1 MYWALQL
8 QVVRNAS
15 SVYTAD
21 KSDVGVKRAMLERP
35 MIPALKEWASAIK
48 ALESGRQVIVMRKG
62 GIVEETKH
70 FELKSPAFYLY
81 PTYEHQRKELI
92 KSSEQ
97 TYVEESLAEWVPDS
111 STTRITAYAEVTQD
125 LEIRDQEMLDR
136 LLEYHMWTA
145 DFAESR
151 LKWKKKDPLHILIL
165 RVYRLQEPM
174 EIPILPEYNGCRSWI
189 SIPNGPATREM
200 TPVLDVADF
209 AEQVRKINEALK
221 M

>member
-1 MYWALQL
+1 MLD
-8 QVVRNAS
+8 
-15 SVYTAD
+15 TA
-21 KSDVGVKRAMLERP
+21 V
-35 MIPALKEWASAIK
+35 IPALKEWASAIQ
-48 ALESGRQVIVMRKG
+48 ALEHGRQIMVMRKG

-92 KSSEQ
+92 KSSDQ
-97 TYVEESLAEWVPDS
+97 SYVEESLAEWVPEA
-111 STTRITAYAEVTQD
+111 STVRITSYAEVTQD

-151 LKWKKKDPLHILIL
+151 LKWKKKDPLHVLIL

-174 EIPILPEYNGCRSWI
+174 EIPVLPEYNGCRSWI
-189 SIPNGPATREM
+189 SIPNGLVPREM
-200 TPVLDVADF
+200 TPVLNVADF
-209 AEQVRKINEALK
+209 AEQVQKINETLR

>member
-1 MYWALQL
+1 
-8 QVVRNAS
+8 
-15 SVYTAD
+15 
-21 KSDVGVKRAMLERP
+21 MLGTKD
-35 MIPALKEWASAIK
+35 IPALKEWASAIQ
-48 ALESGRQVIVMRKG
+48 ALENGRQIMVMRKG

-92 KSSEQ
+92 KSSDQ
-97 TYVEESLAEWVPDS
+97 SYVEESLAEWVPEA
-111 STTRITAYAEVTQD
+111 STVRITSYAEVTQD

-151 LKWKKKDPLHILIL
+151 LKWKKKDPLHVLIL

-174 EIPILPEYNGCRSWI
+174 EIPVLPEYNGCRSWI
-189 SIPNGPATREM
+189 SIPNGLVPREM
-200 TPVLDVADF
+200 TPVLNVADF
-209 AEQVRKINEALK
+209 AEQVQKINETLR

>member
-1 MYWALQL
+1 
-8 QVVRNAS
+8 
-15 SVYTAD
+15 
-21 KSDVGVKRAMLERP
+21 MLDTGA
-35 MIPALKEWASAIK
+35 IPALKEWASAIQ
-48 ALESGRQVIVMRKG
+48 ALENGRQIMVMRKG

-92 KSSEQ
+92 KSSDQ
-97 TYVEESLAEWVPDS
+97 SYVEESLAEWVPEA
-111 STTRITAYAEVTQD
+111 STVRITSYAEVTQD

-151 LKWKKKDPLHILIL
+151 LKWKKKDPLHVLIL

-174 EIPILPEYNGCRSWI
+174 EIPVLPEYNGCRSWI
-189 SIPNGPATREM
+189 SIPNGLVPREM
-200 TPVLDVADF
+200 TPVLNVADF
-209 AEQVRKINEALK
+209 ADQVQKINETLR

>member
-1 MYWALQL
+1 
-8 QVVRNAS
+8 
-15 SVYTAD
+15 
-21 KSDVGVKRAMLERP
+21 MLNTGA
-35 MIPALKEWASAIK
+35 IPALKEWASAIQ
-48 ALESGRQVIVMRKG
+48 ALENGRQIMVMRKG

-92 KSSEQ
+92 KSSDQ
-97 TYVEESLAEWVPDS
+97 SYVEESLAEWVPEA
-111 STTRITAYAEVTQD
+111 STVRITAYAEVTQD

-151 LKWKKKDPLHILIL
+151 LKWKKKDPLHVLIL

-174 EIPILPEYNGCRSWI
+174 EIPVLPEYNGCRSWI
-189 SIPNGPATREM
+189 SIPNGLVPREM
-200 TPVLDVADF
+200 TPVLNVADF
-209 AEQVRKINEALK
+209 ADQVQKINETLR

>member
-1 MYWALQL
+1 
-8 QVVRNAS
+8 
-15 SVYTAD
+15 
-21 KSDVGVKRAMLERP
+21 MLDTGA
-35 MIPALKEWASAIK
+35 IPALKEWASAIQ
-48 ALESGRQVIVMRKG
+48 ALENGRQIMVMRKG

-92 KSSEQ
+92 KSSDQ
-97 TYVEESLAEWVPDS
+97 SYVEESLAEWVPEA
-111 STTRITAYAEVTQD
+111 STVRITSYAEVTQD
-125 LEIRDQEMLDR
+125 LEIRDQEMLYR

-151 LKWKKKDPLHILIL
+151 LKWKKKDPLHVLIL

-174 EIPILPEYNGCRSWI
+174 EIPVLPEYNGCRSWI
-189 SIPNGPATREM
+189 SIPNGLVPREM
-200 TPVLDVADF
+200 TPVLNVADF
-209 AEQVRKINEALK
+209 AEQVQKINETLR

>member
-1 MYWALQL
+1 M
-8 QVVRNAS
+8 VD
-15 SVYTAD
+15 T
-21 KSDVGVKRAMLERP
+21 RAV
-35 MIPALKEWASAIK
+35 PALKEWASAIQ
-48 ALESGRQVIVMRKG
+48 ALENGRQIMVMRKG

-92 KSSEQ
+92 KSSDQ
-97 TYVEESLAEWVPDS
+97 SYVEESLAEWVPEA
-111 STTRITAYAEVTQD
+111 STVRITSYAEVTQD

-151 LKWKKKDPLHILIL
+151 LKWKKKDPLHVLIL
-165 RVYRLQEPM
+165 RVYRLQEPV
-174 EIPILPEYNGCRSWI
+174 EIPVLPEYNGCRSWI
-189 SIPNGPATREM
+189 SIPNGLVPREM

-209 AEQVRKINEALK
+209 ADQVQKINETLR

>member
-1 MYWALQL
+1 
-8 QVVRNAS
+8 
-15 SVYTAD
+15 
-21 KSDVGVKRAMLERP
+21 MLDTGA
-35 MIPALKEWASAIK
+35 IPALKEWASAIK
-48 ALESGRQVIVMRKG
+48 AVESGRQIMVMRKG

-92 KSSEQ
+92 KSSDQ
-97 TYVEESLAEWVPDS
+97 SYVEESLAEWVPEA
-111 STTRITAYAEVTQD
+111 STVRITSYAEVTQD

-151 LKWKKKDPLHILIL
+151 LKWKKKDPLHVLIL

-174 EIPILPEYNGCRSWI
+174 EIPVLPEYNGCRSWI
-189 SIPNGPATREM
+189 SIPNGLVPREM

-209 AEQVRKINEALK
+209 ADQVQKINETLR

>member
-1 MYWALQL
+1 MVDGA
-8 QVVRNAS
+8 A
-15 SVYTAD
+15 
-21 KSDVGVKRAMLERP
+21 
-35 MIPALKEWASAIK
+35 IPALKEWASAIK
-48 ALESGRQVIVMRKG
+48 ALEDGRQIMVMRKG

-92 KSSEQ
+92 KSPDQS
-97 TYVEESLAEWVPDS
+97 YVEESLAEWEPEA
-111 STTRITAYAEVTQD
+111 STIRITAYAEVTQD

-145 DFAESR
+145 DFAEAR
-151 LKWKKKDPLHILIL
+151 LKWKKKDPLHVLIL
-165 RVYRLQEPM
+165 RVYRLQEPV
-174 EIPILPEYNGCRSWI
+174 EIAVLPEYNGCRSWI
-189 SIPNGPATREM
+189 SIPNGPVPRAM

-209 AEQVRKINEALK
+209 DKQVRKINETLK

>member
-1 MYWALQL
+1 MLD
-8 QVVRNAS
+8 
-15 SVYTAD
+15 T
-21 KSDVGVKRAMLERP
+21 RA
-35 MIPALKEWASAIK
+35 IPALKEWASAIK
-48 ALESGRQVIVMRKG
+48 ALENGRQIMVMRKG

-92 KSSEQ
+92 KSLDQS
-97 TYVEESLAEWVPDS
+97 YVEESLAEWVPEA
-111 STTRITAYAEVTQD
+111 STVCITAYAEVTQD

-151 LKWKKKDPLHILIL
+151 LKWKKKDPLHVLIL

-174 EIPILPEYNGCRSWI
+174 EISVLPEYNGCRSWI
-189 SIPNGPATREM
+189 SIPNGLVTRDM

-209 AEQVRKINEALK
+209 AEQVQKINETLR

>member
-1 MYWALQL
+1 M
-8 QVVRNAS
+8 V
-15 SVYTAD
+15 D
-21 KSDVGVKRAMLERP
+21 KAAK
-35 MIPALKEWASAIK
+35 PALKEWASAIK
-48 ALESGRQVIVMRKG
+48 ALESGRQIMVMRKG

-92 KSSEQ
+92 KSLDQS
-97 TYVEESLAEWVPDS
+97 YVEESLAEWVPEA
-111 STTRITAYAEVTQD
+111 STVRITAYAEVTQD

-174 EIPILPEYNGCRSWI
+174 EIPVLPEYNGCRSWI
-189 SIPNGPATREM
+189 SIPNGLATSEM

-209 AEQVRKINEALK
+209 AEQVQKINETLR

>member
-1 MYWALQL
+1 MLD
-8 QVVRNAS
+8 
-15 SVYTAD
+15 TA
-21 KSDVGVKRAMLERP
+21 V
-35 MIPALKEWASAIK
+35 IPALKEWASAIQ
-48 ALESGRQVIVMRKG
+48 ALEHGRQIMVMRKG

-92 KSSEQ
+92 KSSDQ
-97 TYVEESLAEWVPDS
+97 SYVEESLAEWVPEA
-111 STTRITAYAEVTQD
+111 STVRITAHAEVTQD

-151 LKWKKKDPLHILIL
+151 LKWKKKDPLHVLIL

-174 EIPILPEYNGCRSWI
+174 EIPVLPEYNGCRSWI
-189 SIPNGPATREM
+189 SIPNGLVPREM
-200 TPVLDVADF
+200 TPVLNVADF
-209 AEQVRKINEALK
+209 AEQVQKINETLR

>member
-1 MYWALQL
+1 
-8 QVVRNAS
+8 
-15 SVYTAD
+15 
-21 KSDVGVKRAMLERP
+21 MLNTGA
-35 MIPALKEWASAIK
+35 IPALKEWASAIQ
-48 ALESGRQVIVMRKG
+48 ALENGRQIMVMRKG

-92 KSSEQ
+92 KSSDQ
-97 TYVEESLAEWVPDS
+97 SYVEESLAEWVPEA
-111 STTRITAYAEVTQD
+111 STVRITSYAEVTQD

-151 LKWKKKDPLHILIL
+151 LKWKKKDPLHVLIL

-174 EIPILPEYNGCRSWI
+174 EIPVLPEYNGCRSWI
-189 SIPNGPATREM
+189 SIPNGLVPREM
-200 TPVLDVADF
+200 TPVLNVADF
-209 AEQVRKINEALK
+209 ADQVQKINETLR

>member
-1 MYWALQL
+1 MLD
-8 QVVRNAS
+8 
-15 SVYTAD
+15 TA
-21 KSDVGVKRAMLERP
+21 V
-35 MIPALKEWASAIK
+35 IPALKEWASAIQ
-48 ALESGRQVIVMRKG
+48 ALENGRQIMVMRKG

-92 KSSEQ
+92 KSSDQ
-97 TYVEESLAEWVPDS
+97 SYVEESLAEWVPEA
-111 STTRITAYAEVTQD
+111 STVRITSYAEVTQD

-151 LKWKKKDPLHILIL
+151 LKWKKKDPLHVLIL

-174 EIPILPEYNGCRSWI
+174 EIPVLPEYNGCRSWI
-189 SIPNGPATREM
+189 SIPNGLVPREM
-200 TPVLDVADF
+200 TPVLNVADF
-209 AEQVRKINEALK
+209 AEQVQKINETLR

>member
-1 MYWALQL
+1 MADTRAL
-8 QVVRNAS
+8 
-15 SVYTAD
+15 
-21 KSDVGVKRAMLERP
+21 
-35 MIPALKEWASAIK
+35 PALKEWASAIQ
-48 ALESGRQVIVMRKG
+48 ALENGRQIMVMRKG

-92 KSSEQ
+92 KSSDQ
-97 TYVEESLAEWVPDS
+97 SYVEESLAEWVPEA
-111 STTRITAYAEVTQD
+111 STVRITSYAEVTQD

-151 LKWKKKDPLHILIL
+151 LKWKKKDPLHVLIL
-165 RVYRLQEPM
+165 RVYRLQEPV
-174 EIPILPEYNGCRSWI
+174 EIPVLPEYNGCRSWI
-189 SIPNGPATREM
+189 SIPNGLVPREM

-209 AEQVRKINEALK
+209 ANQVQKINETLR

>member
-1 MYWALQL
+1 M
-8 QVVRNAS
+8 S
-15 SVYTAD
+15 DTTA
-21 KSDVGVKRAMLERP
+21 V
-35 MIPALKEWASAIK
+35 PALKEWASAIK
-48 ALESGRQVIVMRKG
+48 ALENGRQIMVMRKG

-70 FELKSPAFYLY
+70 FELKSLAFYLY

-92 KSSEQ
+92 KSSDQ
-97 TYVEESLAEWVPDS
+97 SYVEESLAEWVPEA
-111 STTRITAYAEVTQD
+111 STVRITAYAEVTQD

-151 LKWKKKDPLHILIL
+151 LKWKKKDPLHVLIL

-174 EIPILPEYNGCRSWI
+174 EISVLPEYNGCRSWI
-189 SIPNGPATREM
+189 SIPNGLVPRDM

-209 AEQVRKINEALK
+209 AEQVQKINETLR

>member
-1 MYWALQL
+1 M
-8 QVVRNAS
+8 VD
-15 SVYTAD
+15 T
-21 KSDVGVKRAMLERP
+21 RAV
-35 MIPALKEWASAIK
+35 PALKEWASAIQ
-48 ALESGRQVIVMRKG
+48 ALENGRQIMVMRKG

-92 KSSEQ
+92 KSSDQ
-97 TYVEESLAEWVPDS
+97 SYVEESLAEWAPEA
-111 STTRITAYAEVTQD
+111 STVRITSYAEVTQD

-151 LKWKKKDPLHILIL
+151 LKWKKKDPLHVLIL

-174 EIPILPEYNGCRSWI
+174 EIPVLPEYNGCRSWI
-189 SIPNGPATREM
+189 SIPNGLVPREM
-200 TPVLDVADF
+200 TPVLNVADF
-209 AEQVRKINEALK
+209 ADQVQKINETLR

>member
-1 MYWALQL
+1 
-8 QVVRNAS
+8 
-15 SVYTAD
+15 
-21 KSDVGVKRAMLERP
+21 MLDTGA
-35 MIPALKEWASAIK
+35 IPALKEWASAIQ
-48 ALESGRQVIVMRKG
+48 ALENGRQIMVMRKG

-92 KSSEQ
+92 KSSDQ
-97 TYVEESLAEWVPDS
+97 SYVEESLAEWVPEA
-111 STTRITAYAEVTQD
+111 STVRITSYAEVTQD

-151 LKWKKKDPLHILIL
+151 LKWKKKDPLHVLIL

-174 EIPILPEYNGCRSWI
+174 EIPVLPEYNGCRSWI
-189 SIPNGPATREM
+189 SIPNGLVPREM
-200 TPVLDVADF
+200 TPVLNVADF
-209 AEQVRKINEALK
+209 AEQVQKINETLR

>member
-1 MYWALQL
+1 MLD
-8 QVVRNAS
+8 
-15 SVYTAD
+15 TA
-21 KSDVGVKRAMLERP
+21 V
-35 MIPALKEWASAIK
+35 IPALKEWASAIQ
-48 ALESGRQVIVMRKG
+48 ALEHGRQIMVMRKG

-92 KSSEQ
+92 KSSDQ
-97 TYVEESLAEWVPDS
+97 SYVEESLAEWVPEA
-111 STTRITAYAEVTQD
+111 STVRITSYAEVTQD
-125 LEIRDQEMLDR
+125 LEIRDQGMLDR

-151 LKWKKKDPLHILIL
+151 LKWKKKDPLHVLIL

-174 EIPILPEYNGCRSWI
+174 EIPVLPEYNGCRSWI
-189 SIPNGPATREM
+189 SIPNGLVPREM
-200 TPVLDVADF
+200 TPVLNVADF
-209 AEQVRKINEALK
+209 AEQVQKINETLR

>member
-1 MYWALQL
+1 MVDTR
-8 QVVRNAS
+8 VV
-15 SVYTAD
+15 
-21 KSDVGVKRAMLERP
+21 
-35 MIPALKEWASAIK
+35 PALKEWASAIQ
-48 ALESGRQVIVMRKG
+48 ALENGRQIMVMRKG

-81 PTYEHQRKELI
+81 PTCEHQRKELI
-92 KSSEQ
+92 KSSDQ
-97 TYVEESLAEWVPDS
+97 SYVEESLAEWVPEA
-111 STTRITAYAEVTQD
+111 STVRITSYAEVTQD

-151 LKWKKKDPLHILIL
+151 LKWKKKDPLHVLIL

-174 EIPILPEYNGCRSWI
+174 EIPVLPEYNGCRSWI
-189 SIPNGPATREM
+189 SIPNGLVPREM
-200 TPVLDVADF
+200 TPVLNVADF
-209 AEQVRKINEALK
+209 ADQVQKINETLR

>member
-1 MYWALQL
+1 MFDA
-8 QVVRNAS
+8 
-15 SVYTAD
+15 
-21 KSDVGVKRAMLERP
+21 RAV
-35 MIPALKEWASAIK
+35 PALKEWASAIK
-48 ALESGRQVIVMRKG
+48 ALENGRQIMVMRKG

-92 KSSEQ
+92 KSSDQ
-97 TYVEESLAEWVPDS
+97 SYVEESLAEWVPEA
-111 STTRITAYAEVTQD
+111 STIRITAYAEVTQD

-151 LKWKKKDPLHILIL
+151 LKWKKKDPLHVLIL

-174 EIPILPEYNGCRSWI
+174 EIPVLPEYNGCRSWI
-189 SIPNGPATREM
+189 SIPNGLVPRGM

-209 AEQVRKINEALK
+209 ADQVQKINETLR